1 MKLLSDYI
9 MLFDNVMPVEICN
22 EIIQMYENTD
32 STAKTMY
39 REEGYTFERLEM
51 DYNFCQ
57 GYANKILPYFEHYL
71 NKVGMTEMLGIQA
84 FEGVRINKYRKNSED
99 HFKTHIDSISAQTA
113 MRYLYCLLYLNDNNG
128 NTEFPTLGI
137 TVIPKAGTMLMF
149 PPLWLYPHKA
159 LNPTDNDKYVL
170 MTNLQFKN

>member
-1 MKLLSDYI
+1 MKMLSDYI
-9 MLFDNVMPVEICN
+9 MLFDNVMPPEICN
-22 EIIQMYENTD
+22 EVIQMYEKADPD
-32 STAKTMY
+32 SKKMY

-57 GYANKILPYFEHYL
+57 GFAQKIIPYIDHYL
-71 NKVGMTEMLGIQA
+71 KTVGMDQMLGIQA

-99 HFKTHIDSISAQTA
+99 HFKTHIDSINSKTA
-113 MRYLYCLLYLNDNNG
+113 MRYLYCLLYLNDNDG

-137 TVIPKAGTMLMF
+137 SVKPKAGAMLMF

-170 MTNLQFKN
+170 MTNLQYRS